1 METRSK
7 ARGGLLSSMELGQD
21 RRSPQS
27 PLVRSS
33 SESSLNLT
41 MVYDDGTAGVVGSSR
56 PEVRVGPN
64 PNTRPPTS
72 TSVARVSA
80 AAAGD
85 NIVREPITD
94 YHRDGA
100 LTAVSTAVALGTV
113 PGAVD
118 AVAVARNPTYGKR
131 LQNDGALN
139 FVHFF
144 WTTMYRSRAPESDK
158 SANEL
163 SRIQPLIQ
171 LWTCI

>member
-7 ARGGLLSSMELGQD
+7 ARGGLVSSMELGQV
-21 RRSPQS
+21 RQSPQS

-41 MVYDDGTAGVVGSSR
+41 VIYDDGTAGVVGSSR

-72 TSVARVSA
+72 TSVDRVS

-85 NIVREPITD
+85 NIVREPVTD

-100 LTAVSTAVALGTV
+100 LTAVSAAGALSTV
-113 PGAVD
+113 CAD
-118 AVAVARNPTYGKR
+118 ARNPTITCRQRHLKE
-131 LQNDGALN
+131 
-139 FVHFF
+139 
-144 WTTMYRSRAPESDK
+144 MI
-158 SANEL
+158 
-163 SRIQPLIQ
+163 SRIMIGY
-171 LWTCI
+171 